1 MARDNRQ
8 RVPLRRRR
16 EGKTDYRRRLELLK
30 SQKRRLVVRK
40 SLNHT
45 IVQFMEY
52 DSGGDWVL
60 ASASTSQLRKLG
72 WTGGTGNVPAAYLAG
87 LLAGKRAS
95 KIEIKEAVLD
105 LGLGA
110 PSPGSRA
117 FASLKG
123 VLDAGVSVPHSDGV
137 LPSLERI
144 RGDHLKRPGLA
155 EAFEAVRQRIMAG

>member
-8 RVPLRRRR
+8 RVPFRRRR
-16 EGKTDYRRRLELLK
+16 EGKTDYRRRLGLLK

-40 SLNHT
+40 SLKHT
-45 IVQFMEY
+45 LVQIVEW
-52 DSGGDWVL
+52 DAGGDWVL
-60 ASASTSQLRKLG
+60 ASASTSQLKSLG

-95 KIEIKEAVLD
+95 KLDIKEAVLD

-117 FASLKG
+117 FASLRG
-123 VLDAGVSVPHSDGV
+123 VLDAGVSVPHSEEV
-137 LPSLERI
+137 LPSRERI

-155 EAFEAVRQRIMAG
+155 EVFEAVRQRIMAG